1 MPTITADSSVF
12 TFQDAIERLLA
23 YTNQNG
29 SQANVSNVKQAVL
42 DAYEDIVIDRNWRY
56 LARTYRYE
64 RHADVTGTC
73 SYSSS
78 TGEFTIDTGSWPTWA
93 ERAIIEIDNVRHLI
107 KTRSSS
113 TVLVADP
120 TLRPLDDI
128 ATGAS
133 FTLYDCINPLPTDF
147 RRTKRPLDE
156 QIDSAQEYVDFA
168 SWYESIRF
176 RHGSE
181 YPGVFAIG
189 GDPYEPGRMA
199 LLVNPIAGADRTI
212 DLPYHRY
219 PRPLTYDGSADFCRA
234 GTISASASASVTGS
248 STTFE
253 AGMVGA
259 LLRFGR
265 TTSSYPTGR
274 SGANPFKQQVYVSGY
289 SSATAITL
297 HEAITISGGKYTISD
312 PIDLDRS
319 LLDAFWLGCRY
330 KLASALGMASLN
342 AAKRDYEEAFA
353 KARGADSKS
362 TQPRSAWGSPGNAY
376 PLVRNAIQQ
385 VPQSDE

>member
-1 MPTITADSSVF
+1 MPTITADNSVH

-29 SQANVSNVKQAVL
+29 TTANVASVKQAVL
-42 DAYEDIVIDRNWRY
+42 DAYEDLVIDRNWRY
-56 LARTYRYE
+56 LARTYRFE

-73 SYSSS
+73 YYTSS
-78 TGEFTIDTGSWPTWA
+78 TGEFTIDSSTWPTWA

-113 TVLVADP
+113 TVLLADD
-120 TLRPLDDI
+120 TLRPIANI
-128 ATGAS
+128 ATGSS
-133 FTLYDCINPLPTDF
+133 FTLYDCIRPLPMDF

-156 QIDSAQEYVDFA
+156 QTDGSSEYVDFA
-168 SWYESIRF
+168 SWYEAIRF

-181 YPGVFAIG
+181 YPGLFAIG

-199 LLVNPIAGADRTI
+199 LLVNPNSGADRTI

-219 PRPLTYDGSADFCRA
+219 PRTLTYDGTSSFCRV
-234 GTISASASASVTGS
+234 GTITAATTTAVTGT

-253 AGMVGA
+253 TGMVGA
-259 LLRFGR
+259 LLRYGR
-265 TTSSYPTGR
+265 TTTSAPTGR
-274 SGANPFKQQVYVSGY
+274 SGSNPFKQQVYVSAY

-297 HEAITISGGKYTISD
+297 HEAITVTGAYYTISD

-319 LLDAFWLGCRY
+319 LLDTFWLGCRY
-330 KLASALGMASLN
+330 KLAAALGMASLPVS
-342 AAKRDYEEAFA
+342 KRDYEEAFA
-353 KARGADSKS
+353 KARGADAKS
-362 TQPRSAWGSPGNAY
+362 TQPRSAWGSPGGSS

-385 VPQSDE
+385 VAAEE